1 MRIRALF
8 AATALTAA
16 VKGQALPD
24 TGGKAAFQLPS
35 IVISTISVT
44 SLLLLWFVVTTA
56 GYVTPDY
63 LPSPQALAR
72 RFWML
77 VDSGYQGVSL
87 LVQIQASLGRTL
99 SGFFLGATAGI
110 IVGLAAGYSR
120 VIAAIVSP
128 VMAFIRPIPP
138 IAFIP
143 MVVLYF
149 GLGETGK
156 IVLITV
162 TSFNYAVVNA
172 QAGAAGTP
180 LAYRRA
186 AATLGL
192 TRWQEFFRIILPA
205 ALPSIFT
212 GLRVALALSWAVV
225 VAAELV
231 GAQSGLGYM
240 INNAALLFDIPTV
253 FIGIALIGLIGLALN
268 TVIGFAEA
276 RIVHWKGR

>member
-1 MRIRALF
+1 MKLLSLVLASMIVPAAALPRRRSPSGIPAPVISTVSIAVLILVWF
-8 AATALTAA
+8 AATNF
-16 VKGQALPD
+16 G
-24 TGGKAAFQLPS
+24 
-35 IVISTISVT
+35 
-44 SLLLLWFVVTTA
+44 FVPA
-56 GYVTPDY
+56 EY
-63 LPSPQALAR
+63 LPSPQALIS
-72 RFWML
+72 RFWTL
-77 VDSGYQGVSL
+77 LREGYQGESL
-87 LVQIQASLGRTL
+87 FGQIGASLSRTL
-99 SGFFLGATAGI
+99 GGFVIGGTLGVA
-110 IVGLAAGYSR
+110 VGLAAGYSR
-120 VIAAIVSP
+120 TVAAVISP
-128 VMAFIRPIPP
+128 VMSFIRPIPP

-162 TSFNYAVVNA
+162 TAFNYAVVNA

-180 LAYRRA
+180 MAYRRA

-192 TRWQEFFRIILPA
+192 SKWQEFWKVIFPA

-231 GAQSGLGYM
+231 GAQTGLGFM

-253 FIGIALIGLIGLALN
+253 FIGIALIGLIGLILN
-268 TVIGFAEA
+268 TIIEVAES
-276 RIVHWKGR
+276 RIVHWRGR

>member
-1 MRIRALF
+1 MI
-8 AATALTAA
+8 T
-16 VKGQALPD
+16 VN
-24 TGGKAAFQLPS
+24 
-35 IVISTISVT
+35 T
-44 SLLLLWFVVTTA
+44 SLPAKPDSPPSDANRKTRARTPFPSLLVSTATIVVVILVWFGITTSGA
-56 GYVTPDY
+56 VPPDY
-63 LPSPQALAR
+63 LPSPQALVER
-72 RFWML
+72 LWTLTR
-77 VDSGYQGVSL
+77 DGYQGQSL
-87 LVQIQASLGRTL
+87 FQQIGASLSRTL
-99 SGFFLGATAGI
+99 IGFSIGGTLGVG
-110 IVGLAAGYSR
+110 VGLAAGYTR
-120 VIAAIVSP
+120 FLAAMLSP
-128 VMAFIRPIPP
+128 IMSFIRPIPP

-149 GLGETGK
+149 GLGELGK

-162 TSFNYAVVNA
+162 TAFNYAVVNA

-192 TRWQEFFRIILPA
+192 TPWQEFWRVIFPA

-231 GAQSGLGYM
+231 GAQSGLGFM

-253 FIGIALIGLIGLALN
+253 FIGIGLIGLIGLILN
-268 TVIGFAEA
+268 TLIGIVEDKV
-276 RIVHWKGR
+276 VHWKGR

>member
-1 MRIRALF
+1 MKLLVVLSMTFLGSMRGSITMPRDQRKP
-8 AATALTAA
+8 AASA
-16 VKGQALPD
+16 
-24 TGGKAAFQLPS
+24 S
-35 IVISTISVT
+35 VISIATIAG
-44 SLLLLWFVVTTA
+44 LLLVWFGVTNSGFVSA
-56 GYVTPDY
+56 DY
-63 LPSPQALAR
+63 LPSPQALAD
-72 RFWML
+72 RFWTL
-77 VDSGYQGVSL
+77 LRDGYQGRSL
-87 LVQIQASLGRTL
+87 FGQIGASLSRTL
-99 SGFFLGATAGI
+99 SGFAIGGTLGVA
-110 IVGLAAGYSR
+110 VGLAAGYSR
-120 VIAAIVSP
+120 SLAAMISP
-128 VMAFIRPIPP
+128 VMSFIRPIPP

-162 TSFNYAVVNA
+162 TAFNYAVVNA

-180 LAYRRA
+180 MAYRRA

-192 TRWQEFFRIILPA
+192 SKWQEFWKVIFPA

-231 GAQSGLGYM
+231 GAQTGLGFM

-253 FIGIALIGLIGLALN
+253 FIGIALIGLIGLTLN
-268 TVIGFAEA
+268 TVIEMAEG
-276 RIVHWKGR
+276 RIVHWRGR

>member
-1 MRIRALF
+1 MKLLSLILASVIVPA
-8 AATALTAA
+8 AATTRRHSQPAIPT
-16 VKGQALPD
+16 P
-24 TGGKAAFQLPS
+24 
-35 IVISTISVT
+35 VISTISIGV
-44 SLLLLWFVVTTA
+44 LVLVWFVVTNSGVVSA
-56 GYVTPDY
+56 DY
-63 LPSPQALAR
+63 LPSPQALIS
-72 RFWML
+72 RFWTL
-77 VDSGYQGVSL
+77 LREGYQGESL
-87 LVQIQASLGRTL
+87 FGQISASLSRTL
-99 SGFFLGATAGI
+99 GGFVIGGALGVA
-110 IVGLAAGYSR
+110 VGLAAGYSR
-120 VIAAIVSP
+120 TVAAVISP
-128 VMAFIRPIPP
+128 VMSFIRPIPP

-162 TSFNYAVVNA
+162 TAFNYAVVNA

-180 LAYRRA
+180 MAYRRA

-192 TRWQEFFRIILPA
+192 SKWQEFWKVIFPA

-231 GAQSGLGYM
+231 GAQSGLGFM

-253 FIGIALIGLIGLALN
+253 FIGIALIGLIGLILN
-268 TVIGFAEA
+268 TIIEVAES
-276 RIVHWKGR
+276 RIVHWRGR